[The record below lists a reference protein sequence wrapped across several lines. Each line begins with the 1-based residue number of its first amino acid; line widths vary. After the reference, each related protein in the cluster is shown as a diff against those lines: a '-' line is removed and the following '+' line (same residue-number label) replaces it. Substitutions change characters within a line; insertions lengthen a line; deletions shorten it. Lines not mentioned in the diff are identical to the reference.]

1 MASLISYVYTDTTKI
16 RDDRVYIEEKRLC
29 GGDLRDTV
37 IEEKLYVGTW
47 RLMKGIRENE
57 SV

>member
-1 MASLISYVYTDTTKI
+1 MISYVYTDTTKI